1 MSKPVTGEVLAA
13 ISNEM
18 VRLKAQ
24 HYGKGPVEAK
34 AYVNDNW
41 LFAVLRGGFTRVEET
56 LIAGGDEDLVRTVR
70 LRFQLQTGDRFVD
83 AVERI
88 TGRKVLNYQSAVMG
102 DPDFVVEMFL
112 LDDEGSLPEPG
123 SDGEQIP

>member
-1 MSKPVTGEVLAA
+1 MLKPITGEVLAA
-13 ISNEM
+13 VSNEM

-41 LFAVLRGGFTRVEET
+41 VFAVLRGGFTRVEET
-56 LIAGGDEDLVRTVR
+56 LIAAGDEDLVRKVR
-70 LRFQLQTGDRFVD
+70 LRFQEQTGDRFID

-88 TGRKVLNYQSAVMG
+88 TGRRVVNYQSAVLV
-102 DPDFVVEMFL
+102 DPDYVVEMFL
-112 LDDEGSLPEPG
+112 LDDENPLPEPPSG
-123 SDGEQIP
+123 